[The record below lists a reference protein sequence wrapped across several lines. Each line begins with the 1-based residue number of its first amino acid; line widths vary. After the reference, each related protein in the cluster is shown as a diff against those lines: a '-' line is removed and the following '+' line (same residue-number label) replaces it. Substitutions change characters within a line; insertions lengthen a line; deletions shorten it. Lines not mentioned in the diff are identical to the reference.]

1 MSRWKSEDP
10 VSEPVSGYSDAHVH
24 VLKDAVPSS
33 PTAAHSLPAGIL
45 SSLARAGIRSAALNS
60 TSPEDWAVVLQT
72 ARLAEESSPA
82 KDSSPAPTP
91 VHVSPSLGV
100 HPWWCDRE
108 LGDWE
113 SPLVTLLEQNP
124 RAGIGEIGLDT
135 YRRQL
140 KTPEA
145 DARQTRVFQR
155 QLELAVE
162 LNRPV
167 SIHCVHAWGR
177 LLPILSRTVGQ
188 RPLPLIFHGFSGSP
202 EILRDVLRQFP
213 RAFISLASFIRSR
226 NTERFHSLVRL
237 IPSERLLLESDA
249 ETLDGLST
257 LPAFYT
263 EISQIRTQ
271 SLESLQHQTA
281 ENLQSIF

>member
-10 VSEPVSGYSDAHVH
+10 ASEPISGYSDAHVH
-24 VLKDAVPSS
+24 VLKDAAPSS
-33 PTAAHSLPAGIL
+33 PIDAQFLPAGIL
-45 SSLARAGIRSAALNS
+45 SSLTRAGIRSAALNS

-72 ARLAEESSPA
+72 AHLTEESRLAEESSPA
-82 KDSSPAPTP
+82 PTS
-91 VHVSPSLGV
+91 VRVFPSLGV

-113 SPLVTLLEQNP
+113 SPLAALLEQNP
-124 RAGIGEIGLDT
+124 GVGIGEIGLDT

-145 DARQTRVFQR
+145 DARQTRFFQR
-155 QLELAVE
+155 QLEMAVE

-167 SIHCVHAWGR
+167 SIHCVHAWSR

-188 RPLPLIFHGFSGSP
+188 HPLPLLFHGFSGSP
-202 EILRDVLRQFP
+202 EILRDVLRSFP

-226 NTERFHSLVRL
+226 NTDRFHSLVRL

-257 LPAFYT
+257 LPSFYT
-263 EISQIRTQ
+263 EISQIRNQ
-271 SLESLQHQTA
+271 SFELLQHQTA